1 MGGLST
7 RRKAF
12 VTVFLCVKVFLFELR
27 RRISPMNT
35 EKARVGAQSAI
46 ECLRELSESYSD
58 FVVNMR
64 DFSDELKN
72 VGKLWRAGN
81 KSRLIKLGLTLIVF
95 PEPTPISETVGAC
108 LVAAGAVQ
116 QGIRK
121 RTLFVEDV
129 PKVYAKALKDALT
142 FSRETQI

>member
-1 MGGLST
+1 
-7 RRKAF
+7 
-12 VTVFLCVKVFLFELR
+12 
-27 RRISPMNT
+27 MNT